1 MVSVVDILPS
11 HNEPLRLADGKL
23 VYPDGKVVD
32 PNKPQQKRFIQ
43 VPTNQEAQALVVA
56 TRRKISDLPDIP
68 KVTNPISV
76 VISYTLFGLS
86 DEEIALATNLTT
98 NQITNIKLSAVYKS
112 MHADII
118 NSVLSAEADTVRD
131 IFVQKSRRAALNI
144 ADGLDSDNPAE
155 RLLASKEVLDRA
167 GFRPADIV
175 EHRHR
180 IDGGLTI
187 EVIKK
192 DTNNSPL
199 IDLSLEDT

>member
-32 PNKPQQKRFIQ
+32 PNKPQQKRYIQ
-43 VPTNQEAQALVVA
+43 VPTNQEAQALIVA

-68 KVTNPISV
+68 KVTNPVSV

-192 DTNNSPL
+192 DTNNSPI

>member
-32 PNKPQQKRFIQ
+32 PNKQQQKRFIQ

-68 KVTNPISV
+68 KVTNPVSV

-98 NQITNIKLSAVYKS
+98 SQITNIKSSAVYKS
-112 MHADII
+112 MHADIV
-118 NSVLSAEADTVRD
+118 NSILSAEADTVRD

-144 ADGLDSDNPAE
+144 TDGLDSDNPAE

-175 EHRHR
+175 EHRHN
-180 IDGGLTI
+180 ISGGLAI
-187 EVIKK
+187 EIIKK
-192 DTNNSPL
+192 VEDNSPL
-199 IDLSLEDT
+199 IDLSLGDN

>member
-43 VPTNQEAQALVVA
+43 VPTNQEAQALIVA

-68 KVTNPISV
+68 KVTNPVSV

-98 NQITNIKLSAVYKS
+98 SQITNIKSSAVYKS
-112 MHADII
+112 MHADIV
-118 NSVLSAEADTVRD
+118 NSILSAEADTVRD

-144 ADGLDSDNPAE
+144 TDGLDSDNPAE

-175 EHRHR
+175 EHRHN
-180 IDGGLTI
+180 ISGGLAI
-187 EVIKK
+187 EIIKK
-192 DTNNSPL
+192 VEDNSPL
-199 IDLSLEDT
+199 IDLSLGDN

>member
-68 KVTNPISV
+68 KVTNPVSV

-98 NQITNIKLSAVYKS
+98 NQITNIKSSAVYKS
-112 MHADII
+112 MHADIV
-118 NSVLSAEADTVRD
+118 NSILSAEADTVRD

-144 ADGLDSDNPAE
+144 TDGLDSDNPAE

-175 EHRHR
+175 EHRHN
-180 IDGGLTI
+180 ISGGLAI
-187 EVIKK
+187 EIIKK
-192 DTNNSPL
+192 VEDNSPL
-199 IDLSLEDT
+199 IDLSLGDN

>member
-43 VPTNQEAQALVVA
+43 VPTNQEAQALIVA

-68 KVTNPISV
+68 KVTNPVSV

-192 DTNNSPL
+192 DTNNSPI